1 MGKSAA
7 GWLLL
12 FFSVLAFAQPEVGRD
27 YLPIDPPLQ
36 PATKK
41 IELLEFFY
49 YGCPECSDLEP
60 FLQEWL
66 NDRNDVEIVRVPA
79 FRTSWL
85 PLARTY
91 YALRALGQE
100 NRLRGRIFSAIRSG
114 VDLNEEHV
122 LFAWIG
128 RHGVDLKKFEPI
140 YASKAVQ
147 MKIADSANLAMRLG
161 IAGVPSLVVDGKY
174 LVMGDLARS
183 ELLDQLVDMAKQ
195 RRMIAP

>member
-1 MGKSAA
+1 MRFGHWARETGCAA
-7 GWLLL
+7 GY
-12 FFSVLAFAQPEVGRD
+12 SQR
-27 YLPIDPPLQ
+27 
-36 PATKK
+36 
-41 IELLEFFY
+41 
-49 YGCPECSDLEP
+49 S
-60 FLQEWL
+60 
-66 NDRNDVEIVRVPA
+66 
-79 FRTSWL
+79 
-85 PLARTY
+85 
-91 YALRALGQE
+91 
-100 NRLRGRIFSAIRSG
+100 SG